1 MTQYRRRLGALGEE
15 LAAQWYVVSGYQ
27 LLDRNWRC
35 SDGEIDLVCRKGD
48 TLVVCEVKTRRSSA
62 FGSPAEAVTAAK
74 RARLRR
80 LAARWLREH
89 NVRCGYVRF
98 DVASVV
104 GDQVQVVVAAW

>member
-1 MTQYRRRLGALGEE
+1 VTGDRRRLGARGED
-15 LAAQWYVVSGYQ
+15 LAARWYAASGYQ

-35 SDGEIDLVCRKGD
+35 AEGEIDLICRMGAMV
-48 TLVVCEVKTRRSSA
+48 VVCEVKTRRSNA

-89 NVRCGYVRF
+89 DVHCATVRF
-98 DVASVV
+98 DVAAVV
-104 GDQVQVVVAAW
+104 GEQVQVVASAW